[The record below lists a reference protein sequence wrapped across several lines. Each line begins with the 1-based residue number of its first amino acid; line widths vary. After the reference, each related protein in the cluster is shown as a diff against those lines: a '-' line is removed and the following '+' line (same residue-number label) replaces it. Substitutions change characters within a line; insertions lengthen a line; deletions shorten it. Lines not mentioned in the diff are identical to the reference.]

1 MEPLFSLASERPLSG
16 LLQHPAPKS
25 ATVLRATG
33 LSYEAVSR
41 PKKSILFA
49 GRKSSGG
56 LIDYGSD
63 AHPRRTN
70 HSSINEG
77 GADS

>member
-16 LLQHPAPKS
+16 LLQHPAAKS

-41 PKKSILFA
+41 PKKSIHIVCQP
-49 GRKSSGG
+49 KVQWE
-56 LIDYGSD
+56 D
-63 AHPRRTN
+63 
-70 HSSINEG
+70 
-77 GADS
+77 